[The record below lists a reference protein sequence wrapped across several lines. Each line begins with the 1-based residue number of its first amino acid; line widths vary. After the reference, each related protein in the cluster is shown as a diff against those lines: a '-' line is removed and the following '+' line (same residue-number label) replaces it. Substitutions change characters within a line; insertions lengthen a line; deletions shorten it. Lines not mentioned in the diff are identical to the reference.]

1 MRVTKAEEYG
11 VRMVMRLAA
20 AGRQLTVRELA
31 EAEGLPEPTVAKV
44 VAELRRA
51 GIVDA
56 ERGRNGGY
64 CLAVSPDTLTLAG
77 VVGAFDEPL
86 YYRGFCER
94 LTPDG
99 GACVR
104 SATCGLRP
112 VWRGL
117 TAVVGEFL
125 SQITITDLLRG
136 TAPGSAAAAA
146 ISGGLPVLGPASG

>member
-11 VRMVMRLAA
+11 VRLVLRLAA
-20 AGRQLTVRELA
+20 VGQQLTVRELA

-44 VAELRRA
+44 IAELRRA

-56 ERGRNGGY
+56 ARGRNGGY
-64 CLAVSPDTLTLAG
+64 CLAASPDTLTLAG

-86 YYRGFCER
+86 YDRGFCER
-94 LTPDG
+94 LTPEG

-117 TAVVGEFL
+117 TAVVSDFL
-125 SQITITDLLRG
+125 SQITVADLLRG
-136 TAPGSAAAAA
+136 TLPGTAATTAMG
-146 ISGGLPVLGPASG
+146 GGLPVLGPARG